1 MPGLRQKFQ
10 ILVAADGDNL
20 QRVLPG
26 VAAAAD
32 VQDGAVGAHAQ
43 IADDLKLADFHHI

>member
-10 ILVAADGDNL
+10 ILVAADGNHF
-20 QRVLPG
+20 QGVLSG

-32 VQDGAVGAHAQ
+32 MQDRAVGAHAQ